1 MLKKTYYNP
10 KLKALS
16 RRLRREGTLS
26 EVLIWMQIKGR
37 QVKVY
42 KFTRQ
47 KPIGNYIVDFYCSRL
62 RLAIEIDSIS
72 HENKF
77 KGDKIRQREIEK
89 QGIKFLGFYVSDIK
103 NNMEGVMAFIRDW
116 IEREESRD
124 NVLITFNRF

>member
-1 MLKKTYYNP
+1 MVKKTYYNP
-10 KLKALS
+10 NLKALS
-16 RRLRREGTLS
+16 RRLRRKGTLS
-26 EVLIWMQIKGR
+26 EVLLWMQIKGR
-37 QVKVY
+37 QIKGY

-47 KPIGNYIVDFYCSRL
+47 KPVGNYIVDFYCSRL
-62 RLAIEIDSIS
+62 RLAIEIDGIS

-89 QGIKFLGFYVSDIK
+89 QGVKFLRFYDSDIK
-103 NNMEGVMAFIRDW
+103 NNTEGVIAFIRDW